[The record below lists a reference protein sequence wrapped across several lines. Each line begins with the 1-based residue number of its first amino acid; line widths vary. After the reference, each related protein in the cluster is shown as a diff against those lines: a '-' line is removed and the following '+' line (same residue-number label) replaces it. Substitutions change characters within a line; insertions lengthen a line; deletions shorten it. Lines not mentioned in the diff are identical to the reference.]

1 MMLKIRLWVEA
12 AEGGQ
17 DTPMGREVVEEL
29 RG

>member
-12 AEGGQ
+12 AEGGK
-17 DTPMGREVVEEL
+17 DTPMGREMVKEV